1 MITSARLQLLS
12 LWLSQ
17 TARVLADNCLR
28 MVVVLLVAGAGQRES
43 DAAWHKTNVFFILP
57 FLLLAPV
64 NGALSNALAK
74 RWVLVG
80 AAAYCLGVFAVLA
93 LFLGPESDAGLWCAG
108 LGAAMVGAAV
118 FSPTRYALLPA
129 VSEDAQVP
137 LPRLNGWC
145 EMGGAA
151 ALVLGLVAGTKGYG
165 FPALVLAAAAV
176 SLLAALPTHFPAD
189 VRRPEP
195 AGRAIAGFFRD
206 LRRIV
211 RDPAACGSMMALAIF
226 LALSLAGAGAL
237 LAYTGA
243 LHADA
248 DLTPLVNA
256 MVLIGAGVALGS
268 LVASLQG
275 HPRRALGLVP
285 FAATG
290 MLLALIW
297 AIVSGDL
304 LVPSLALGFMG
315 GLLNAPLR
323 AAFQAAVP
331 ADARGNGMAVANAVN
346 YLAMIGLSGV
356 LLALSAAG
364 LSPIGQVVVVALLAA
379 LAAATVWWFLLRDS
393 FELVLELLFMP
404 FFRVHGHGPGLTR
417 VPPRGPVLVIA
428 NHCAWFDPTW
438 VAKVLPRHLY
448 PMMTSDFYDLPGL
461 RWLLKNVFHV
471 IRVQASSFRRQAPEL
486 DEAIARLD
494 DGGCVVVFPEGYLRR
509 VAEPSVRMFGQGVCR
524 ILQARPE
531 TPVVVCWIE
540 GGWGTYTSYAGGKPT
555 KNKRMD
561 FWRRIDVAVS
571 EPQVIAP
578 EVLADSRATRIY
590 LMRVCLQA
598 RGYLGLE
605 VPPLPDMIEEETDN
619 RTRPQEQ
626 VQDAAD

>member
-1 MITSARLQLLS
+1 MNDVLGARFRLAA

-43 DAAWHKTNVFFILP
+43 ESAWHKTNVFFILP

-64 NGALSNALAK
+64 NGAISNALAK

-80 AAAYCLGVFAVLA
+80 SAAYCLGVFVVLA
-93 LFLGPESDAGLWCAG
+93 ACLGPQSDAGIWCAG
-108 LGAAMVGAAV
+108 LAAAMIGAAI

-129 VSEDAQVP
+129 VSEDARVS

-151 ALVLGLVAGTKGYG
+151 ALVLGLVAGTQDYG
-165 FPALVLAAAAV
+165 FPALVLAAGTV
-176 SLLAALPTHFPAD
+176 SLLAALPTHFPSD
-189 VRRPEP
+189 PRRSEP
-195 AGRAIAGFFRD
+195 AGQAIAGFFRD
-206 LRRIV
+206 FRRIV
-211 RDPAACGSMMALAIF
+211 RDPAACGSMVAVAAF

-243 LHADA
+243 LQFDGDVRRLAQ
-248 DLTPLVNA
+248 L
-256 MVLIGAGVALGS
+256 MVVIGVGVALGS
-268 LVASLQG
+268 LVSSVQA
-275 HPRRALGLVP
+275 HPRRSVGLVP

-290 MLLALIW
+290 MLLALVY
-297 AIVSGDL
+297 ALLTADL
-304 LVPSLALGFMG
+304 LGPSLVLGFMG

-323 AAFQAAVP
+323 AAYQAAVP
-331 ADARGNGMAVANAVN
+331 ADARGNAMAVANAVN

-364 LSPIGQVVVVALLAA
+364 LSPTGQVIVVALLAA
-379 LAAATVWWFLLRDS
+379 LAAAAMWWFLLRDS
-393 FELVLELLFMP
+393 FEVVLELLLLP
-404 FFRVHGHGPGLTR
+404 FYRIHGYGPGLTK

-438 VAKVLPRHLY
+438 LGKVLPRHLY
-448 PMMTSDFYDLPGL
+448 PMMTSDFYDLPGM

-486 DEAIARLD
+486 NEAIARLD
-494 DGGCVVVFPEGYLRR
+494 QAGCVVVFPEGYLRR
-509 VAEPSVRMFGQGVCR
+509 VAEPSVRMFGQGVWR

-540 GGWGTYTSYAGGKPT
+540 GGWGSYTSYAGGKPT

-571 EPQVIAP
+571 ESQLVPPDI
-578 EVLADSRATRIY
+578 LADSRSTRLY
-590 LMRVCLQA
+590 LMRACLQA
-598 RGYLGLE
+598 RGYLGLD
-605 VPPLPDMIEEETDN
+605 VPPLPEMVEEESEG
-619 RTRPQEQ
+619 RARPQEQ
-626 VQDAAD
+626 AAD